1 MARPSWPGSSE
12 RPCCRSRLVTS
23 PAPRPKPCKEIDEM
37 KSLIRYKPESAD
49 ENQRLIEKVYEELA
63 ARDPGG
69 IRYATLRLEDGVSFI
84 HIFMTDSDDTPNALG
99 GIAAFAEFQREPPQR
114 CVDLPVAQ
122 AATVIGSYR
131 LLSG

>member
-1 MARPSWPGSSE
+1 MHS
-12 RPCCRSRLVTS
+12 V
-23 PAPRPKPCKEIDEM
+23 
-37 KSLIRYKPESAD
+37 IRYQTKPDSAD
-49 ENQRLIEKVYEELA
+49 ENQRLIEKVYAELA

-69 IRYATLRLEDGVSFI
+69 IRYATLRLEDGVSFV
-84 HIFMTDSDDTPNALG
+84 HIFATDSDDTPSGLG
-99 GIAAFAEFQREPPQR
+99 GIAAFAEFQRELAQR